1 MRYQGWTSFVSFE
14 GGSMTDSR
22 SAGELKP
29 EGRKSYSKPEI
40 LSRER
45 LEALA
50 VVCSPPSKATT
61 IECPSGTIT
70 S

>member
-1 MRYQGWTSFVSFE
+1 
-14 GGSMTDSR
+14 MTDSR
-22 SAGELKP
+22 STGELKP
-29 EGRKSYSKPEI
+29 EGRKAYSKPEI

-50 VVCSPPSKATT
+50 VVCSPPSKSTAT
-61 IECPSGTIT
+61 ECPSGTVT

>member
-1 MRYQGWTSFVSFE
+1 MNEIHATQGE
-14 GGSMTDSR
+14 PAPEADR
-22 SAGELKP
+22 KP
-29 EGRKSYSKPEI
+29 YRKPEI

-50 VVCSPPSKATT
+50 VVCSPPSKADV
-61 IECPSGTIT
+61 ISCPNGQIT

>member
-1 MRYQGWTSFVSFE
+1 
-14 GGSMTDSR
+14 MTESR
-22 SAGELKP
+22 SAGQSKP
-29 EGRKSYSKPEI
+29 ADRKSYSKPAI

>member
-1 MRYQGWTSFVSFE
+1 MNEIHATQGE
-14 GGSMTDSR
+14 P
-22 SAGELKP
+22 AGADRKP
-29 EGRKSYSKPEI
+29 YRKPEI

-50 VVCSPPSKATT
+50 VVCSPPSK
-61 IECPSGTIT
+61 IDVISCPNGQIT

>member
-1 MRYQGWTSFVSFE
+1 
-14 GGSMTDSR
+14 MTESR
-22 SAGELKP
+22 SAEKLRT
-29 EGRKSYSKPEI
+29 EGRKRYEKHAI

-50 VVCSPPSKATT
+50 VICSPPSKATT
-61 IECPSGTIT
+61 TSCGSGTIT

>member
-1 MRYQGWTSFVSFE
+1 MSEIHTTRGDNTTHVERRPY
-14 GGSMTDSR
+14 R
-22 SAGELKP
+22 KP
-29 EGRKSYSKPEI
+29 EV

-50 VVCSPPSKATT
+50 VVCSPPSKADPVS
-61 IECPSGTIT
+61 CPNGQIT

>member
-1 MRYQGWTSFVSFE
+1 
-14 GGSMTDSR
+14 MTESR
-22 SAGELKP
+22 SAGEVKP
-29 EGRKSYSKPEI
+29 AGRKRYTKPEI

-50 VVCSPPSKATT
+50 VVCSPPSKATA
-61 IECPSGTIT
+61 IECPSGTVT

>member
-1 MRYQGWTSFVSFE
+1 
-14 GGSMTDSR
+14 MTEVLSSQR
-22 SAGELKP
+22 TAALGTVRKPYRKP
-29 EGRKSYSKPEI
+29 EV

-50 VVCSPPSKATT
+50 VVCSPPSKADV
-61 IECPSGTIT
+61 IACPNGQIT

>member
-1 MRYQGWTSFVSFE
+1 
-14 GGSMTDSR
+14 MTDSR

-61 IECPSGTIT
+61 IECPSGTVT

>member
-1 MRYQGWTSFVSFE
+1 
-14 GGSMTDSR
+14 MTESR
-22 SAGELKP
+22 STGELKP
-29 EGRKSYSKPEI
+29 EDRKTYSKPEI

-50 VVCSPPSKATT
+50 VVCSPPSKATAT
-61 IECPSGTIT
+61 ACTSGTVT